1 MSDLKSREEIPLL
14 WKIVAGLLVLGFA
27 LGVWQ
32 FVEWRSAPPP
42 PPALP
47 TPLP

>member
-1 MSDLKSREEIPLL
+1 M
-14 WKIVAGLLVLGFA
+14 IVAGLLVFVFA
-27 LGVWQ
+27 VAVWG
-32 FVEWRSAPPP
+32 FVERRSAPPP